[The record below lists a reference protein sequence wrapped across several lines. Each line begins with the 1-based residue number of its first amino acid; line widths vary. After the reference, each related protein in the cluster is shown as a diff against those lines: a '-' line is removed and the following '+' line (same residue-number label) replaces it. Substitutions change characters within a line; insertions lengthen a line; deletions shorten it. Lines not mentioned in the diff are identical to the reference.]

1 MPSVAVP
8 TTGDITLAHITA
20 AFPGVTSPGS
30 LLSYLGVH
38 PSAPSTGSI
47 DMLSFRGL
55 NAVSPTHSAATLYD
69 TGVLGTAKAT
79 AILGASS
86 LGVSTAA
93 GGTLAL
99 ALNLKTYLTN
109 AAYQGTVTYAASPAL
124 PTGVTLNAA
133 SGVLSVDPATV
144 NIGTSALAY
153 TRTITA
159 TNKWGNTSALAVTF
173 NFAATSSPASTTGV
187 TPPGNPSFAIRD
199 TLVNGFKTIGYLGL
213 NGGTVVIYASSRQY
227 LLVSKADLYNPSGY
241 TMYAIKDVATG
252 NYMRHFGNQIK
263 FDPYV
268 GNNYDFSW
276 RFDTVKDSPLYT
288 IWNYY
293 GNGMNGL
300 GCYVGI
306 NASEIA
312 VIDQTITSANAAAA
326 KKWEIIPGP

>member
-69 TGVLGTAKAT
+69 TGAAGTAKAT

-86 LGVSTAA
+86 LGISTAA

-109 AAYQGTVTYAASPAL
+109 AAYQGNVTYAASPAL
-124 PTGVTLNAA
+124 PTGVSLNSAT
-133 SGVLSVDPATV
+133 GVLSLDPATV
-144 NIGTSALAY
+144 NTGSTALAY

-173 NFAATSSPASTTGV
+173 DLAGGGAGNFIDTGTNGVFSPSGTGAGGITGAGFSPGGAGYTGNGSTTGGS
-187 TPPGNPSFAIRD
+187 TAYSA
-199 TLVNGFKTIGYLGL
+199 VNGGVGGVGIGGGGAGGFGGGGAGQSQNGWSGGGGGGYTGG
-213 NGGTVVIYASSRQY
+213 NGSSTRVRNGYDCGGDGGTCFG
-227 LLVSKADLYNPSGY
+227 SGI
-241 TMYAIKDVATG
+241 TNLGTNTG
-252 NYMRHFGNQIK
+252 DG
-263 FDPYV
+263 YV
-268 GNNYDFSW
+268 
-276 RFDTVKDSPLYT
+276 
-288 IWNYY
+288 
-293 GNGMNGL
+293 M
-300 GCYVGI
+300 
-306 NASEIA
+306 
-312 VIDQTITSANAAAA
+312 IT
-326 KKWEIIPGP
+326 GG